1 MEILPRLDLWK
12 DLTYALQHMIDNVF
26 LLLIL
31 IDGWKTI
38 VPPEEIYKLYE
49 KTFHK
54 LFYSIV
60 MPAYVIQR
68 NSGKSFSF
76 LCGSRESAAD

>member
-31 IDGWKTI
+31 IDG
-38 VPPEEIYKLYE
+38 
-49 KTFHK
+49 
-54 LFYSIV
+54 
-60 MPAYVIQR
+60 
-68 NSGKSFSF
+68 
-76 LCGSRESAAD
+76 